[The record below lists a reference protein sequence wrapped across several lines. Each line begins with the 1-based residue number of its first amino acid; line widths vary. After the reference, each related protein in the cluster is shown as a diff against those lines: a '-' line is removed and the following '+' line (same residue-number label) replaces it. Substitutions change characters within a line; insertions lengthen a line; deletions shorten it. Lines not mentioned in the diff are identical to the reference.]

1 MSLWWTKKRE
11 LDDSQLHVIETLP
24 LRQNSLILG
33 PPGSG
38 KTNVLVRRA
47 QFVRSQGMPNVLV
60 LSFTRALTEFIKTGC
75 YNTRRQ
81 EIFPVSRVTTI
92 ESWIRYLYSQ
102 HNIPLPDRMDNL
114 TKWKRHLAST
124 ALGMQTQGNLP
135 KYDALFVDESQDL
148 LAEEVSL
155 IQEWSDVLFFVG
167 DDRQRM
173 YKEAEG
179 LDAVLTVPGITTMN
193 LPFHYRLAPEICRMA
208 DRILSAQGR
217 GTLGERA
224 QYTGPSPATV
234 ETHGPLAKD
243 DQLEQAADTLKQQIR
258 IYDGFIQNGDKLA
271 VVTARKDDREQV
283 FNYFERDPVLQ
294 GKTQI
299 IRAPDAS
306 DDYHDPSLDPNV
318 PICIMTVQACKGLEF
333 RAVHWLFCEV
343 LRWHHDNE
351 IYYTIVTRAK
361 TSLELYYA
369 SNLPSTL
376 AGAYEPTVE
385 DLW

>member
-1 MSLWWTKKRE
+1 MSLWWTRKKQ
-11 LDDSQLHVIETLP
+11 LDKRQLHIIEDLP

-60 LSFTRALTEFIKTGC
+60 LSFTRPLTEFIKTGC
-75 YNTRRQ
+75 YNARGQ

-102 HNIPLPDRMDNL
+102 HKISLPDRTDNL
-114 TKWKRHLAST
+114 TTWKRHLADT
-124 ALGMQTQGNLP
+124 ALGIQTQGNLP
-135 KYDALFVDESQDL
+135 KYDAVFVDEAQDL

-155 IQEWSDVLFFVG
+155 MQEWTDVLFFVG
-167 DDRQRM
+167 DNRQRM

-179 LDAVLTVPGITTMN
+179 LDAVLTVPGITTMD
-193 LPFHYRLAPEICRMA
+193 LPFQYRLAPEICRMA
-208 DRILSAQGR
+208 DRILSAQGD

-234 ETHGPLAKD
+234 DTHGPLSKN

-271 VVTARKDDREQV
+271 VVTARRDGRKQV
-283 FNYFERDPVLQ
+283 FNFFEQDPDLQ

-299 IRAPDAS
+299 LRSPDAN
-306 DDYHDPSLDPNV
+306 DDDFDPSLDPNI

-333 RAVHWLFCEV
+333 RAVHWLFCED
-343 LRWHHDNE
+343 LRWYHDNE

-361 TSLELYYA
+361 TSLELYF
-369 SNLPSTL
+369 SSHLPSTL
-376 AGAYEPTVE
+376 AGAYEPRIK